1 MYNENMLIGILLS
14 ISKMKL
20 ILQKREESSIGYE
33 VRLNLV
39 IRGQEEFLKGIQR
52 DLLMYYNIETNLR
65 LKESKTRPRPILVIG
80 KIKQLQR
87 LVELVPNLPSANGEW
102 PTFKECVEI
111 VADKK
116 HLRLEGLER
125 IMQIKGVL

>member
-20 ILQKREESSIGYE
+20 ILQRREESSIGYE

-39 IRGQEEFLKGIQR
+39 IRGQEDFLKGIQR

-65 LKESKTRPRPILVIG
+65 LKFNQINVFGILLIG

-87 LVELVPNLPSANGEW
+87 LVELVPNLPSANGE
-102 PTFKECVEI
+102 
-111 VADKK
+111 
-116 HLRLEGLER
+116 
-125 IMQIKGVL
+125 

>member
-39 IRGQEEFLKGIQR
+39 IRGQEDFLKGIQR

-65 LKESKTRPRPILVIG
+65 LKESKTRP
-80 KIKQLQR
+80 
-87 LVELVPNLPSANGEW
+87 A
-102 PTFKECVEI
+102 FKR
-111 VADKK
+111 K
-116 HLRLEGLER
+116 
-125 IMQIKGVL
+125 